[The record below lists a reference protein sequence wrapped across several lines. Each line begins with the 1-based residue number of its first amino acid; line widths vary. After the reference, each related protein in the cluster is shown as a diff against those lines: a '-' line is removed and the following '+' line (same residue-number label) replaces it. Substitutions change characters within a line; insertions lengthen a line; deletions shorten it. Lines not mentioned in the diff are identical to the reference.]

1 MNTWIRNITQI
12 EDGIYRT
19 IEGNADEI
27 IAIGRIIKAGF
38 SCSRVDLSNSRYDA
52 IVQGNSNK
60 LFRIQIKGIGNNSFS
75 FMGGGRSGRQINRN
89 VQQKTRKYTKD
100 DCDFMVG
107 ITKSDGVI
115 YIIPIEDVE
124 KMGNSRTLTKLG
136 KFKENWQLLYDLTN
150 MKK

>member
-75 FMGGGRSGRQINRN
+75 FIFLTCM
-89 VQQKTRKYTKD
+89 
-100 DCDFMVG
+100 
-107 ITKSDGVI
+107 
-115 YIIPIEDVE
+115 PI
-124 KMGNSRTLTKLG
+124 
-136 KFKENWQLLYDLTN
+136 
-150 MKK
+150 